1 MVTGWIGSMVTDNGD
16 RSGNGRKII
25 IRGSTDTKSM
35 SLGHCGNTLQ
45 CKVQESINL
54 SVGRQWAQVRSG
66 QWAQVG

>member
-1 MVTGWIGSMVTDNGD
+1 MVTGNGD

-45 CKVQESINL
+45 LEHKPFS
-54 SVGRQWAQVRSG
+54 WAAMGTGEVRSMG
-66 QWAQVG
+66 TGRLTVG